1 MRTAEIIAVGSELL
15 LGGRTETNSVFL
27 AGLLAEQ
34 GIQVRWKTVVGDSLD
49 DVGDAVAKAAARAKI
64 VFVTGGLGPTVDD
77 VTREAVARVTRKPLR
92 LCPQAWRVIKTR
104 MKLAGRAVSD
114 NQRRQAFLPEG
125 AQLLR
130 NSVGTAPG
138 FFLKWKRAGVF
149 CLPGVSHEARTT
161 FSESGLPIL
170 RRERL
175 LGARA
180 EFRTIH
186 TFGLAEAE
194 VDRRMRGI
202 IPPDD
207 PIRLGLL
214 ASALGVSVS
223 LTWVPRKEP
232 RNRATSEGVAARS
245 HASLDDLGKKVDTI
259 VSVLGDHVFATNGR
273 GMEEV
278 VGQSLQA
285 QGFTVALAESCTGGL
300 IGHRL
305 TEVAGSSA
313 YVDRGVTCYSNQSK
327 IELLGVPSSVLKQYG
342 AVSGPVAKA
351 MAEGI
356 RSGSGVDVGLSVT
369 GIAGPGGGTR
379 SKPVGLVYVG
389 LSVPR
394 QSLTKAFRFH
404 GDRKTVKL
412 RASQA
417 ALDVL
422 RRWLDN
428 LPVEDLPV
436 PRQADGRTGK

>member
-1 MRTAEIIAVGSELL
+1 MSKAEIIAVGSELL
-15 LGGRTETNSVFL
+15 LGGKTETNSVFL

-49 DVGDAVAKAAARAKI
+49 DVGDAVARASARSTI
-64 VFVTGGLGPTVDD
+64 VVVTGGLGPTVDD

-92 LCPQAWRVIKTR
+92 FCPQAWRVIKTR
-104 MKLAGRAVSD
+104 MKLAGRAVSE

-130 NSVGTAPG
+130 NAVGTAPG
-138 FFLKWKRAGVF
+138 FFLKWKRTGVF

-161 FSESGLPIL
+161 FSESVLPIL
-170 RRERL
+170 RRERW
-175 LGARA
+175 LGVPA
-180 EFRTIH
+180 EIRTLH
-186 TFGLAEAE
+186 TFGLAEGE
-194 VDRRMRGI
+194 IDRRIGGI
-202 IPPDD
+202 ISPDE

-223 LTWVPRKEP
+223 LTWFPQQKPRK
-232 RNRATSEGVAARS
+232 RATSDDVAAQS
-245 HASLDDLGKKVDTI
+245 HASRDDPEKKVETI
-259 VSVLGDHVFATNGR
+259 VSVLGDYVFATNGR

-285 QGFTVALAESCTGGL
+285 QGLTIALAESCTGGL

-327 IELLGVPSSVLKQYG
+327 IEFVGVPSSVLKQDG

-356 RSGSGVDVGLSVT
+356 RSGSGADVGLSVT

-394 QSLTKAFRFH
+394 QSVTKAFRFH
-404 GDRKTVKL
+404 GDRKTIKL

-422 RRWLDN
+422 RRWLFD
-428 LPVEDLPV
+428 LPVDDLPV

>member
-27 AGLLAEQ
+27 AELLAEQ

-49 DVGDAVAKAAARAKI
+49 DVGDAVARAAARAKI

-92 LCPQAWRVIKTR
+92 LCPQAWRAIKTR

-232 RNRATSEGVAARS
+232 RKRATSDGMAARS

-259 VSVLGDHVFATNGR
+259 VSVLGDHVFATDGR

-422 RRWLDN
+422 RRWLFN
-428 LPVEDLPV
+428 MPVEDLPV
-436 PRQADGRTGK
+436 PRQADGRTGR

>member
-1 MRTAEIIAVGSELL
+1 MSTAEIIAVGSELL

-34 GIQVRWKTVVGDSLD
+34 GIRVRWKTVVGDSLD
-49 DVGDAVAKAAARAKI
+49 DVGDAVAQAAARAKI

-92 LCPQAWRVIKTR
+92 LYPQAWRAIRTR
-104 MKLAGRAVSD
+104 MKLAGRAVSE

-130 NSVGTAPG
+130 NAVGTAPG

-149 CLPGVSHEARTT
+149 CIPGVSHEARTM
-161 FSESGLPIL
+161 FSESVLPIL
-170 RRERL
+170 QRERW
-175 LGARA
+175 LGTPA
-180 EFRTIH
+180 ETRIIH
-186 TFGLAEAE
+186 TFGLAEGDI
-194 VDRRMRGI
+194 DRRIEGI
-202 IPPDD
+202 ILPDD

-223 LTWVPRKEP
+223 LTWFPPKKPRK
-232 RNRATSEGVAARS
+232 RATSDDAAAQS
-245 HASLDDLGKKVDTI
+245 HASLDDPEKKVDK
-259 VSVLGDHVFATNGR
+259 VVRVLGNYVFATNGR
-273 GMEEV
+273 GMEDV
-278 VGQSLQA
+278 VGQSLRA
-285 QGFTVALAESCTGGL
+285 QGLTIALAESCTGGL

-327 IELLGVPSSVLKQYG
+327 IEVLGVPSSILKKYG

-356 RSGSGVDVGLSVT
+356 RSRSGVDVGLSVT
-369 GIAGPGGGTR
+369 GVAGPGGGTR

-389 LSVPR
+389 LSAPR
-394 QSLTKAFRFH
+394 QSVTTAFRFH
-404 GDRKTVKL
+404 GDRKTIKL

-428 LPVEDLPV
+428 LPVEDLSV
-436 PRQADGRTGK
+436 PRQAGK

>member
-1 MRTAEIIAVGSELL
+1 MSKAEIIAVGSELL
-15 LGGRTETNSVFL
+15 LGGKTETNSVFL

-49 DVGDAVAKAAARAKI
+49 DVGDAVARASARSTI
-64 VFVTGGLGPTVDD
+64 VVVTGGLGPTVDD

-92 LCPQAWRVIKTR
+92 LCPQAWRGIKTR
-104 MKLAGRAVSD
+104 MKSAGRAVFE

-161 FSESGLPIL
+161 FSESVLPIL
-170 RRERL
+170 RRERW
-175 LGARA
+175 LGVPA
-180 EFRTIH
+180 EIRTLH
-186 TFGLAEAE
+186 TFGLAEGE
-194 VDRRMRGI
+194 IDRRIGGI
-202 IPPDD
+202 ISPDD

-223 LTWVPRKEP
+223 LTWFPQKEP
-232 RNRATSEGVAARS
+232 RKRATFDDAAAQS
-245 HASLDDLGKKVDTI
+245 HASRDDLGKKVETI
-259 VSVLGDHVFATNGR
+259 VIVLGDHVFATNGI

-285 QGFTVALAESCTGGL
+285 QGLTIALAESCTGGL

-327 IELLGVPSSVLKQYG
+327 IEFVGVPSSVLKQYG

-356 RSGSGVDVGLSVT
+356 RSGSGADVGLSVT

-394 QSLTKAFRFH
+394 QSVTKAFRFY

-422 RRWLDN
+422 RRWLFN
-428 LPVEDLPV
+428 LPVDDLPV

>member
-1 MRTAEIIAVGSELL
+1 MSTAEIIAVGSELL

-27 AGLLAEQ
+27 ARLLAEQ
-34 GIQVRWKTVVGDSLD
+34 GIRVRWKTVVGDSLD
-49 DVGDAVAKAAARAKI
+49 DVGDAVAKAVARAKI

-92 LCPQAWRVIKTR
+92 LCPQAWRAIKTR
-104 MKLAGRAVSD
+104 MKLAGRAVSE

-130 NSVGTAPG
+130 NTVGTAPG

-149 CLPGVSHEARTT
+149 CIPGVSHEARTM
-161 FSESGLPIL
+161 FSESVLPIL
-170 RRERL
+170 QRERW
-175 LGARA
+175 LGTPA
-180 EFRTIH
+180 EIRIIH
-186 TFGLAEAE
+186 TFGLAEGD
-194 VDRRMRGI
+194 VDRRIEGI

-223 LTWVPRKEP
+223 LTWFPPKESRK
-232 RNRATSEGVAARS
+232 RATSDGVSAQS
-245 HASLDDLGKKVDTI
+245 HASLDDPKKKVDK
-259 VSVLGDHVFATNGR
+259 VVRVLGNYVFATNGR

-278 VGQSLQA
+278 VGQSLRA
-285 QGFTVALAESCTGGL
+285 RGLTVALAESCTGGL

-327 IELLGVPSSVLKQYG
+327 IEVLGVPSSILKKYG

-356 RSGSGVDVGLSVT
+356 RSRSGVDVGLSVT
-369 GIAGPGGGTR
+369 GVAGPGGGTR

-389 LSVPR
+389 LSAPR
-394 QSLTKAFRFH
+394 QSVTTAFRFH
-404 GDRKTVKL
+404 GDRKTIKL

-422 RRWLDN
+422 RRWLDI
-428 LPVEDLPV
+428 LPVEDLSV
-436 PRQADGRTGK
+436 PRQAGK

>member
-1 MRTAEIIAVGSELL
+1 MSKAEIIAVGSELL
-15 LGGRTETNSVFL
+15 LGGKTETNSVFL

-49 DVGDAVAKAAARAKI
+49 DVGDAVARASARSTI
-64 VFVTGGLGPTVDD
+64 VVVTGGLGPTVDD

-92 LCPQAWRVIKTR
+92 LCPQAWRGIKTR
-104 MKLAGRAVSD
+104 MKSAGRAVFE

-130 NSVGTAPG
+130 NAVGTAPG

-161 FSESGLPIL
+161 FSESVLPIL
-170 RRERL
+170 RRERW
-175 LGARA
+175 LGVPA
-180 EFRTIH
+180 EIRTLH
-186 TFGLAEAE
+186 TFGLAEGE
-194 VDRRMRGI
+194 IDRRIGGI
-202 IPPDD
+202 ISPDD

-223 LTWVPRKEP
+223 LTWFPQKEP
-232 RNRATSEGVAARS
+232 RKRATFDDAAARS
-245 HASLDDLGKKVDTI
+245 HASRDDLGKKVETI
-259 VSVLGDHVFATNGR
+259 VSVLGDHVFATNGL

-278 VGQSLQA
+278 VGQSLRA
-285 QGFTVALAESCTGGL
+285 QGLTIALAESCTGGL

-327 IELLGVPSSVLKQYG
+327 IEFVGVPSSVLKQYG

-356 RSGSGVDVGLSVT
+356 RSGSGADVGLSVT

-394 QSLTKAFRFH
+394 QSVTKAFRFY
-404 GDRKTVKL
+404 GDRKTIKL

-422 RRWLDN
+422 RRWLFD
-428 LPVEDLPV
+428 LPVDDLPV

>member
-1 MRTAEIIAVGSELL
+1 MSKAEIIAVGSELL
-15 LGGRTETNSVFL
+15 LGGKTETNSVFL

-49 DVGDAVAKAAARAKI
+49 DVGDAVARASARSTI
-64 VFVTGGLGPTVDD
+64 VVVTGGLGPTVDD

-92 LCPQAWRVIKTR
+92 LCPQAWRGIKTR
-104 MKLAGRAVSD
+104 MKSAGRAVFE

-161 FSESGLPIL
+161 FSESVLPIL
-170 RRERL
+170 RRERW
-175 LGARA
+175 LGVPA
-180 EFRTIH
+180 EIRTLH
-186 TFGLAEAE
+186 TFGLAEGE
-194 VDRRMRGI
+194 IDRRIGGI
-202 IPPDD
+202 ISPDD

-223 LTWVPRKEP
+223 LTWFPQKEP
-232 RNRATSEGVAARS
+232 RKRATFDDAAARS
-245 HASLDDLGKKVDTI
+245 HASRDDLGKKVETI
-259 VSVLGDHVFATNGR
+259 VSVLGDHVFATNGI

-285 QGFTVALAESCTGGL
+285 QGLTIALAESCTGGL

-327 IELLGVPSSVLKQYG
+327 IEFVGVPSSVLKQYG

-356 RSGSGVDVGLSVT
+356 RSGSGADVGLSVT

-394 QSLTKAFRFH
+394 QSVTKAFRFY

-422 RRWLDN
+422 RRWLFN
-428 LPVEDLPV
+428 LPVDDLPV

>member
-1 MRTAEIIAVGSELL
+1 MSKAEIIAVGSELL
-15 LGGRTETNSVFL
+15 LGGKTETNSVFL

-49 DVGDAVAKAAARAKI
+49 DVGDAVARAAARATI

-92 LCPQAWRVIKTR
+92 LCPQAWRGIKTR
-104 MKLAGRAVSD
+104 MKLAGRAVSE

-161 FSESGLPIL
+161 FSESVLPIL
-170 RRERL
+170 RRERW
-175 LGARA
+175 LGVPA
-180 EFRTIH
+180 EIRTLH
-186 TFGLAEAE
+186 TFGLAEGE
-194 VDRRMRGI
+194 IDRRIEGI
-202 IPPDD
+202 ISPDD

-223 LTWVPRKEP
+223 LTWFPQKEP
-232 RNRATSEGVAARS
+232 RKRATSDDMAARS
-245 HASLDDLGKKVDTI
+245 HASRDDPGKKVETI
-259 VSVLGDHVFATNGR
+259 VSVLGDYVFATNGR

-278 VGQSLQA
+278 VGQSLRA
-285 QGFTVALAESCTGGL
+285 QGLTIALAESCTGGL

-327 IELLGVPSSVLKQYG
+327 IEFVGVPSSVLKQYG

-356 RSGSGVDVGLSVT
+356 RSGSGADVGLSVT

-428 LPVEDLPV
+428 LPVDDLPV

>member
-27 AGLLAEQ
+27 AELLAEQ

-64 VFVTGGLGPTVDD
+64 VFITGGLGPTVDD

-92 LCPQAWRVIKTR
+92 LCPQAWRAIKTR

-186 TFGLAEAE
+186 TFGLAEGE
-194 VDRRMRGI
+194 IDRRIGGI

-422 RRWLDN
+422 RRWLFN
-428 LPVEDLPV
+428 MPVEDLPV
-436 PRQADGRTGK
+436 PRQADGRTGR

>member
-1 MRTAEIIAVGSELL
+1 MSTAEIIAVGSELL

-27 AGLLAEQ
+27 ARLLAEQ
-34 GIQVRWKTVVGDSLD
+34 GIRVRWKTVVGDSLD
-49 DVGDAVAKAAARAKI
+49 DVGDAVAKAVARAKI

-92 LCPQAWRVIKTR
+92 LCPQAWRAIKTR
-104 MKLAGRAVSD
+104 MKLAGRAVSE

-130 NSVGTAPG
+130 NTVGTAPG

-149 CLPGVSHEARTT
+149 CIPGVSHEARTM
-161 FSESGLPIL
+161 FSESVLPIL
-170 RRERL
+170 QRERW
-175 LGARA
+175 LGTPA
-180 EFRTIH
+180 EIRIIH
-186 TFGLAEAE
+186 TFGLAEGD
-194 VDRRMRGI
+194 VDRRIEGI

-223 LTWVPRKEP
+223 LTWFPPKESRK
-232 RNRATSEGVAARS
+232 RATSDGVSAQS
-245 HASLDDLGKKVDTI
+245 HASLDDPEEKVDK
-259 VSVLGDHVFATNGR
+259 VVRVLGNYVFATNGR

-278 VGQSLQA
+278 VGQSLRA
-285 QGFTVALAESCTGGL
+285 RGLTVALAESCTGGL

-327 IELLGVPSSVLKQYG
+327 IEVLGVPSSILKKYG

-356 RSGSGVDVGLSVT
+356 RSRSGVDVGLSVT
-369 GIAGPGGGTR
+369 GVAGPGGGTR

-389 LSVPR
+389 LSAPR
-394 QSLTKAFRFH
+394 QSVTTAFRFH
-404 GDRKTVKL
+404 GDRKTIKL

-428 LPVEDLPV
+428 LPVEDLSV
-436 PRQADGRTGK
+436 PRQAGK

>member
-1 MRTAEIIAVGSELL
+1 MSTAEIIAVGSELL

-27 AGLLAEQ
+27 AELLAEQ

-49 DVGDAVAKAAARAKI
+49 DVGDAVARAAARATI

-77 VTREAVARVTRKPLR
+77 VTREAVARATQKPLR

-104 MKLAGRAVSD
+104 MKLAGRVVSE

-125 AQLLR
+125 AQRLR
-130 NSVGTAPG
+130 NAVGTAPG

-149 CLPGVSHEARTT
+149 CLPGVSHEARTM
-161 FSESGLPIL
+161 FNESVLPIL
-170 RRERL
+170 QRARW
-175 LGARA
+175 LGAPA
-180 EFRTIH
+180 EIRTIH
-186 TFGLAEAE
+186 TFGLVEGE
-194 VDRRMRGI
+194 IDRRIGGI

-223 LTWVPRKEP
+223 LTWFPQKELRK
-232 RNRATSEGVAARS
+232 RATSDDVAAKS
-245 HASLDDLGKKVDTI
+245 HASLDDPGKKVDKI
-259 VSVLGDHVFATNGR
+259 VSVLGDYVFATNGR

-278 VGQSLQA
+278 VGQSLRA
-285 QGFTVALAESCTGGL
+285 QGLTIALAESCTGGL

-313 YVDRGVTCYSNQSK
+313 YVDRGVVCYSNQSK
-327 IELLGVPSSVLKQYG
+327 IELLGVSSSVLKKYG

-351 MAEGI
+351 MAQGI
-356 RSGSGVDVGLSVT
+356 RSRSGADVGLSVT
-369 GIAGPGGGTR
+369 GVAGPGGGTR

-389 LSVPR
+389 LSTPR
-394 QSLTKAFRFH
+394 RSVTTAFRFH
-404 GDRKTVKL
+404 GDRKTIKL

-417 ALDVL
+417 ALNVL
-422 RRWLDN
+422 RRWLSN
-428 LPVEDLPV
+428 LPVEDRPV
-436 PRQADGRTGK
+436 PRQADGQTGR

>member
-1 MRTAEIIAVGSELL
+1 MSKAEIIAVGSELL
-15 LGGRTETNSVFL
+15 LGGKTETNSVFL

-49 DVGDAVAKAAARAKI
+49 DVGDAVARASARSTI
-64 VFVTGGLGPTVDD
+64 VVVTGGLGPTVDD

-92 LCPQAWRVIKTR
+92 LCPQAWRAIKVR
-104 MKLAGRAVSD
+104 MKSAGRAVFE

-161 FSESGLPIL
+161 FSESVLPIL
-170 RRERL
+170 RRERW
-175 LGARA
+175 LGVPA
-180 EFRTIH
+180 EIRTLH
-186 TFGLAEAE
+186 TFGLAERE
-194 VDRRMRGI
+194 IDRRIEGI
-202 IPPDD
+202 ISPDG

-223 LTWVPRKEP
+223 LTWFPPKEP
-232 RNRATSEGVAARS
+232 RKRATSDDAAARS
-245 HASLDDLGKKVDTI
+245 HASRDDPGKKVETI
-259 VSVLGDHVFATNGR
+259 VSVLGDYVFATNGL

-278 VGQSLQA
+278 VGQSLRA
-285 QGFTVALAESCTGGL
+285 QGLTIALAESCTGGF

-327 IELLGVPSSVLKQYG
+327 IELVGVPSSVLKQYG

-356 RSGSGVDVGLSVT
+356 RSGSGADLGLSVT

-428 LPVEDLPV
+428 LPVDDLPV